1 MTREEASEAM
11 EFVSDSRIE
20 KFESG
25 RSPVQPEEVLA
36 MARLLTKMDEQ
47 PEYSRKIGVE
57 DASYFRSEVVNE
69 EKEVEKNVEYS
80 GTDIYRCRA
89 F

>member
-1 MTREEASEAM
+1 MRLYAND
-11 EFVSDSRIE
+11 VRSRI
-20 KFESG
+20 
-25 RSPVQPEEVLA
+25 A
-36 MARLLTKMDEQ
+36 MARLLTKMLTKMDEQ

-69 EKEVEKNVEYS
+69 EKEVEKNVESS
-80 GTDIYRCRA
+80 GTDIYRGRA